1 MEMFAFFKNKESCFF
16 SKMFL
21 IGSIK
26 NAACLTDK
34 RFVTAAIIISDNR
47 NDIFINLK
55 PYVA

>member
-1 MEMFAFFKNKESCFF
+1 MFAFFKNKESCFF